1 MLGRHA
7 NSLYWISRYFERV
20 ENIVRKL
27 QTVIYINLT
36 KKDFLI
42 NEILNDTSEI
52 NEKDNFININDIE
65 SSINSILRNRSNPK
79 SIISLIKNVR
89 NNSKIVRNSLTRE
102 TWQSINECW
111 IKFDKVSK
119 NKIHFQKIPEVLENL
134 LKDYLI
140 FRGTVYSTLLRNDV
154 YYFLEIGMFLERIEN
169 TTRVIRSNTEKTTFD
184 VNIQKINFNEFESE
198 ILLRTLAS
206 WNSFNW
212 LYNNNIC
219 EKYVLDYLLKDQIST
234 RSLNFCYN
242 ELDKLTS
249 KLCLLYNKKNIFK
262 KNLKNSIIFIN
273 ENRNHFNDKI
283 IKMIII
289 FINENRNH
297 FNDKIIFKNF
307 IRDST
312 RIHHE
317 FNETITEYFNFI

>member
-52 NEKDNFININDIE
+52 NEKDNFININNIE
-65 SSINSILRNRSNPK
+65 SSINSILRNRSNQK

-184 VNIQKINFNEFESE
+184 VNIQKINFNELESE

-242 ELDKLTS
+242 ELDNLTS
-249 KLCLLYNKKNIFK
+249 KLCLLYNKKNIFS
-262 KNLKNSIIFIN
+262 KNLKNRIIYIN
-273 ENRNHFNDKI
+273 ENRN
-283 IKMIII
+283 
-289 FINENRNH
+289 R

-317 FNETITEYFNFI
+317 FNETLTEYFNFI

>member
-7 NSLYWISRYFERV
+7 NNLYWISRYFERV

-184 VNIQKINFNEFESE
+184 VNIQKINFNELESE

-234 RSLNFCYN
+234 RSLNFCYY
-242 ELDKLTS
+242 ELDNLTS
-249 KLCLLYNKKNIFK
+249 KLCLLYNKKNIFS
-262 KNLKNSIIFIN
+262 KNLKNRIIFIN
-273 ENRNHFNDKI
+273 ENRN
-283 IKMIII
+283 
-289 FINENRNH
+289 R

-317 FNETITEYFNFI
+317 FNEKLTEYFNFI

>member
-65 SSINSILRNRSNPK
+65 SSINSILRNRSNQK

-140 FRGTVYSTLLRNDV
+140 FRGTVYSTLLRDDV

-184 VNIQKINFNEFESE
+184 VNIQKINFNELESE

-249 KLCLLYNKKNIFK
+249 KLCLLYNKKNIFS
-262 KNLKNSIIFIN
+262 KNLKNRIIFIN
-273 ENRNHFNDKI
+273 ENRNRFNDKI
-283 IKMIII
+283 V
-289 FINENRNH
+289 
-297 FNDKIIFKNF
+297 FKNF

-312 RIHHE
+312 RINHE
-317 FNETITEYFNFI
+317 FNETLTEYFNFI

>member
-65 SSINSILRNRSNPK
+65 SSINSILRNRSNQK

-111 IKFDKVSK
+111 IKLDKVSK

-184 VNIQKINFNEFESE
+184 VNIQKINFNELESE

-242 ELDKLTS
+242 ELDNLTS
-249 KLCLLYNKKNIFK
+249 KLCLLYNKKNIFS
-262 KNLKNSIIFIN
+262 KNLKNRIFFIN
-273 ENRNHFNDKI
+273 ENRNRFNDKI
-283 IKMIII
+283 V
-289 FINENRNH
+289 
-297 FNDKIIFKNF
+297 FKNF

-317 FNETITEYFNFI
+317 FNETLTEYFNFI

>member
-65 SSINSILRNRSNPK
+65 SSINSILRNRSNQK

-184 VNIQKINFNEFESE
+184 VNIQKINFNELESE

-242 ELDKLTS
+242 ELDNLTS
-249 KLCLLYNKKNIFK
+249 KLCLLYNKKNIYS
-262 KNLKNSIIFIN
+262 KNLKNRIIYIN
-273 ENRNHFNDKI
+273 ENRN
-283 IKMIII
+283 
-289 FINENRNH
+289 R

-317 FNETITEYFNFI
+317 FNEKLTEYFNFI

>member
-65 SSINSILRNRSNPK
+65 SSINSILRNRSNQK

-184 VNIQKINFNEFESE
+184 VNIQKINFNELESE

-242 ELDKLTS
+242 ELDNLTS
-249 KLCLLYNKKNIFK
+249 KLCLLYNKKNIFS
-262 KNLKNSIIFIN
+262 KNLKNRIIFIN
-273 ENRNHFNDKI
+273 ENRN
-283 IKMIII
+283 
-289 FINENRNH
+289 R

-317 FNETITEYFNFI
+317 FNETLTEYFNFI

>member
-65 SSINSILRNRSNPK
+65 SSINSILRNRSNQK
-79 SIISLIKNVR
+79 SIISLIKIVR

-184 VNIQKINFNEFESE
+184 VNIQKINFNELESE

-242 ELDKLTS
+242 ELDNLTS
-249 KLCLLYNKKNIFK
+249 KLCLLYNKKNIFS
-262 KNLKNSIIFIN
+262 KNLKNRIIFIN
-273 ENRNHFNDKI
+273 ENRNRFNDKI
-283 IKMIII
+283 L
-289 FINENRNH
+289 
-297 FNDKIIFKNF
+297 FKNF

-317 FNETITEYFNFI
+317 FNETLTEYFNFI

>member
-7 NSLYWISRYFERV
+7 NNLYWISRYFERV

-184 VNIQKINFNEFESE
+184 VNIQKINFNELESE

-242 ELDKLTS
+242 ELDNLTS
-249 KLCLLYNKKNIFK
+249 KLCLLYNKKNIFS
-262 KNLKNSIIFIN
+262 KNLKNRIIFIN
-273 ENRNHFNDKI
+273 ENK
-283 IKMIII
+283 
-289 FINENRNH
+289 NR

-317 FNETITEYFNFI
+317 FNEKLTEYFNFI

>member
-65 SSINSILRNRSNPK
+65 SSINSILRNRSNQK

-184 VNIQKINFNEFESE
+184 VNIQKINFNELESE

-242 ELDKLTS
+242 ELDNLTS
-249 KLCLLYNKKNIFK
+249 KLCLLYNKKNIFS
-262 KNLKNSIIFIN
+262 KNLKNRIIFIN
-273 ENRNHFNDKI
+273 ENRN
-283 IKMIII
+283 
-289 FINENRNH
+289 R

-307 IRDST
+307 IR
-312 RIHHE
+312 E
-317 FNETITEYFNFI
+317 

>member
-184 VNIQKINFNEFESE
+184 VNIQKINFNELESE

-242 ELDKLTS
+242 ELDNLTS
-249 KLCLLYNKKNIFK
+249 KLCLLYNKKNIFS
-262 KNLKNSIIFIN
+262 KNLKNRIIFIN
-273 ENRNHFNDKI
+273 ENRNRFNDKI
-283 IKMIII
+283 V
-289 FINENRNH
+289 
-297 FNDKIIFKNF
+297 FKKF

-317 FNETITEYFNFI
+317 FNETLTEYFNFI

>member
-65 SSINSILRNRSNPK
+65 SSINSILRNRSNQK

-184 VNIQKINFNEFESE
+184 VNIQKINFNELESE

-242 ELDKLTS
+242 ELDNLTS
-249 KLCLLYNKKNIFK
+249 KLCLLYNKKNIFS
-262 KNLKNSIIFIN
+262 KNLKNRINFIN
-273 ENRNHFNDKI
+273 ENRN
-283 IKMIII
+283 
-289 FINENRNH
+289 R

-317 FNETITEYFNFI
+317 FNEKLTEYFNFI

>member
-65 SSINSILRNRSNPK
+65 SSINSILRNRSNQK

-184 VNIQKINFNEFESE
+184 VNIQKINFNELESE

-242 ELDKLTS
+242 ELDKLTY
-249 KLCLLYNKKNIFK
+249 KLCLLYNKKNIFS
-262 KNLKNSIIFIN
+262 KNLKNRIIFIN
-273 ENRNHFNDKI
+273 ENRNRFNDKL
-283 IKMIII
+283 
-289 FINENRNH
+289 
-297 FNDKIIFKNF
+297 IFKNF

-317 FNETITEYFNFI
+317 FNETLTEYFNFI

>member
-184 VNIQKINFNEFESE
+184 VNIQKINFNELESE

-242 ELDKLTS
+242 ELDNLTS
-249 KLCLLYNKKNIFK
+249 KLCLLYNKKNIFS
-262 KNLKNSIIFIN
+262 KNLKNRIIFIN
-273 ENRNHFNDKI
+273 ENRN
-283 IKMIII
+283 
-289 FINENRNH
+289 R

-317 FNETITEYFNFI
+317 FNEKLTEYFNFI

>member
-184 VNIQKINFNEFESE
+184 VNIQKINFNELESE

-242 ELDKLTS
+242 ELDNLTS
-249 KLCLLYNKKNIFK
+249 KLCLLYNKKNIFS
-262 KNLKNSIIFIN
+262 KNLKNRIFFIN
-273 ENRNHFNDKI
+273 ENRNRFNDKI
-283 IKMIII
+283 V
-289 FINENRNH
+289 
-297 FNDKIIFKNF
+297 FKNF

>member
-65 SSINSILRNRSNPK
+65 SSINSILRNRSNQK

-119 NKIHFQKIPEVLENL
+119 NKIYFQKIPEVLENL

-169 TTRVIRSNTEKTTFD
+169 TTRVIRSNTEKITFD
-184 VNIQKINFNEFESE
+184 VNIQKINFNELESE

-242 ELDKLTS
+242 ELDNLTS
-249 KLCLLYNKKNIFK
+249 KLCLLYNKKNIFS
-262 KNLKNSIIFIN
+262 KNLKNRIIFIN
-273 ENRNHFNDKI
+273 ENRNRFNDKI
-283 IKMIII
+283 V
-289 FINENRNH
+289 
-297 FNDKIIFKNF
+297 FKNF

-317 FNETITEYFNFI
+317 FNKTLTEYFNFI

>member
-52 NEKDNFININDIE
+52 NEKDNFINVNNIE
-65 SSINSILRNRSNPK
+65 SSINSILRNRSNQK

-184 VNIQKINFNEFESE
+184 INIQKINFNELESE

-242 ELDKLTS
+242 ELDNLTS
-249 KLCLLYNKKNIFK
+249 KLCLLYNKKNIFS
-262 KNLKNSIIFIN
+262 KNLKNRIFFIN
-273 ENRNHFNDKI
+273 ENRNRFNDKI
-283 IKMIII
+283 V
-289 FINENRNH
+289 
-297 FNDKIIFKNF
+297 FKNF

-317 FNETITEYFNFI
+317 FNETLTEYFNFI

>member
-65 SSINSILRNRSNPK
+65 SSINSILRNRSNQK

-184 VNIQKINFNEFESE
+184 INIQKINFNEFESE

-242 ELDKLTS
+242 ELDNLTS
-249 KLCLLYNKKNIFK
+249 KLCLLYNKKNIFS
-262 KNLKNSIIFIN
+262 KNLKNRIIFIN
-273 ENRNHFNDKI
+273 ENRNRFNDKI
-283 IKMIII
+283 V
-289 FINENRNH
+289 
-297 FNDKIIFKNF
+297 FKNF

-317 FNETITEYFNFI
+317 FNETLTEYFNFI

>member
-184 VNIQKINFNEFESE
+184 VNIQKINFNELESE

-242 ELDKLTS
+242 ELDNLTS
-249 KLCLLYNKKNIFK
+249 KLCLLYNKKNIFS
-262 KNLKNSIIFIN
+262 KNLKNRIIFIN
-273 ENRNHFNDKI
+273 ENRNRFNDKI
-283 IKMIII
+283 V
-289 FINENRNH
+289 
-297 FNDKIIFKNF
+297 FKNF

-317 FNETITEYFNFI
+317 FNETLTEYFNFI

>member
-52 NEKDNFININDIE
+52 NEKDNFININNIE
-65 SSINSILRNRSNPK
+65 SSINSILRNRSNQK

-184 VNIQKINFNEFESE
+184 VNIQKINFNELESE

-249 KLCLLYNKKNIFK
+249 KLCLLYNKKNIFS
-262 KNLKNSIIFIN
+262 KNLKNRIIFIN
-273 ENRNHFNDKI
+273 ENK
-283 IKMIII
+283 
-289 FINENRNH
+289 NR

-317 FNETITEYFNFI
+317 FNETLTEYFNFI

>member
-65 SSINSILRNRSNPK
+65 SSINSILRNRSNQK

-184 VNIQKINFNEFESE
+184 INIKKINFNELESE

-242 ELDKLTS
+242 ELDNLTS
-249 KLCLLYNKKNIFK
+249 KLCLLYNKKNIFS
-262 KNLKNSIIFIN
+262 KNLKNRIIFIN
-273 ENRNHFNDKI
+273 ENRNRFNDKI
-283 IKMIII
+283 V
-289 FINENRNH
+289 
-297 FNDKIIFKNF
+297 FKNF

-317 FNETITEYFNFI
+317 FNETLTEYFNFI

>member
-184 VNIQKINFNEFESE
+184 INIQKINFNELESE

-242 ELDKLTS
+242 ELDNLTS
-249 KLCLLYNKKNIFK
+249 KLCLLYNKKNIFS
-262 KNLKNSIIFIN
+262 KNLKNRIIFIN
-273 ENRNHFNDKI
+273 ENRNRFNDKI
-283 IKMIII
+283 V
-289 FINENRNH
+289 
-297 FNDKIIFKNF
+297 FKNF

-317 FNETITEYFNFI
+317 FNETLTEYFNFI

>member
-65 SSINSILRNRSNPK
+65 SSINSILRNRSNPN

-184 VNIQKINFNEFESE
+184 VNIQKINFNELESE

-242 ELDKLTS
+242 ELDNLTS
-249 KLCLLYNKKNIFK
+249 KLCLLYNKKNIFS
-262 KNLKNSIIFIN
+262 KNLKNRIIFIN
-273 ENRNHFNDKI
+273 ENRN
-283 IKMIII
+283 
-289 FINENRNH
+289 R

-317 FNETITEYFNFI
+317 FNEKLTEYFNFI

>member
-20 ENIVRKL
+20 ENIIRKL

-184 VNIQKINFNEFESE
+184 INIQKINFNELESE

-242 ELDKLTS
+242 ELDNLTS
-249 KLCLLYNKKNIFK
+249 KLCLLYNKKNIFS
-262 KNLKNSIIFIN
+262 KNLKNRIIFIN
-273 ENRNHFNDKI
+273 ENRNRFNDKI
-283 IKMIII
+283 V
-289 FINENRNH
+289 
-297 FNDKIIFKNF
+297 FKNF

-317 FNETITEYFNFI
+317 FNETLTEYFNFI

>member
-7 NSLYWISRYFERV
+7 NNLYWISRYFERV

-65 SSINSILRNRSNPK
+65 SSINSILRNRSNQK

-184 VNIQKINFNEFESE
+184 VNIQKINFNELESE

-249 KLCLLYNKKNIFK
+249 KLCLLYNKKNIFS
-262 KNLKNSIIFIN
+262 KNLKNRIIFIN
-273 ENRNHFNDKI
+273 ENRNRFNDKI
-283 IKMIII
+283 L
-289 FINENRNH
+289 
-297 FNDKIIFKNF
+297 FKNF

-317 FNETITEYFNFI
+317 FNETLTEYFNFI

>member
-65 SSINSILRNRSNPK
+65 SSINSILRNRSNQK

-184 VNIQKINFNEFESE
+184 VNIQKINFNELESE

-206 WNSFNW
+206 WDSFNW

-242 ELDKLTS
+242 ELDNLTS
-249 KLCLLYNKKNIFK
+249 KLCLLYNKKNIFS
-262 KNLKNSIIFIN
+262 KNLKNRIIFIN
-273 ENRNHFNDKI
+273 ENRN
-283 IKMIII
+283 
-289 FINENRNH
+289 R

-317 FNETITEYFNFI
+317 FNEKLTEYFNFI

>member
-65 SSINSILRNRSNPK
+65 SSINSILRNRSNQK

-184 VNIQKINFNEFESE
+184 VNIQKINFNELESE

-249 KLCLLYNKKNIFK
+249 KLCLFYNKKNIFS
-262 KNLKNSIIFIN
+262 KNLKNRIIFIN
-273 ENRNHFNDKI
+273 ENRNRFNDKI
-283 IKMIII
+283 V
-289 FINENRNH
+289 
-297 FNDKIIFKNF
+297 FKKF

-317 FNETITEYFNFI
+317 FNETLTEYFNFI

>member
-65 SSINSILRNRSNPK
+65 SSINSILRNRSNQK

-89 NNSKIVRNSLTRE
+89 NNSKIVRNSLTRQ

-184 VNIQKINFNEFESE
+184 VNIQKINFNELESE

-242 ELDKLTS
+242 ELDNLTS
-249 KLCLLYNKKNIFK
+249 KLCLLYNKKNIFS
-262 KNLKNSIIFIN
+262 KNLKNRIIFIN
-273 ENRNHFNDKI
+273 ENK
-283 IKMIII
+283 
-289 FINENRNH
+289 NR

-312 RIHHE
+312 RIHYE

>member
-1 MLGRHA
+1 MSKA
-7 NSLYWISRYFERV
+7 FSLNEEEKIQHL
-20 ENIVRKL
+20 IITLLK
-27 QTVIYINLT
+27 INN
-36 KKDFLI
+36 FF
-42 NEILNDTSEI
+42 NSEI
-52 NEKDNFININDIE
+52 NNENT
-65 SSINSILRNRSNPK
+65 RY
-79 SIISLIKNVR
+79 IIK
-89 NNSKIVRNSLTRE
+89 
-102 TWQSINECW
+102 
-111 IKFDKVSK
+111 
-119 NKIHFQKIPEVLENL
+119 ENL

-184 VNIQKINFNEFESE
+184 VNIQKINFNELESE

-242 ELDKLTS
+242 ELDNLTS
-249 KLCLLYNKKNIFK
+249 KLCLLYNKKNIFS
-262 KNLKNSIIFIN
+262 KNLKNRIIFIN
-273 ENRNHFNDKI
+273 ENRNRFNDKI
-283 IKMIII
+283 V
-289 FINENRNH
+289 
-297 FNDKIIFKNF
+297 FKNF

-317 FNETITEYFNFI
+317 FNETLTEYFNFI

>member
-65 SSINSILRNRSNPK
+65 SSINSILRNRSNQK

-169 TTRVIRSNTEKTTFD
+169 TTRVIRSNSEKTTFD
-184 VNIQKINFNEFESE
+184 INIQKINFNELESE

-242 ELDKLTS
+242 ELDNLTS
-249 KLCLLYNKKNIFK
+249 KLCLLYNKKNIFS
-262 KNLKNSIIFIN
+262 KNLKNRIIFIN
-273 ENRNHFNDKI
+273 ENRN
-283 IKMIII
+283 
-289 FINENRNH
+289 R

-317 FNETITEYFNFI
+317 FNEKLTEYFNFI

>member
-7 NSLYWISRYFERV
+7 NNLYWISRYFERV

-184 VNIQKINFNEFESE
+184 VNIQKINFNELESE

-242 ELDKLTS
+242 ELDNLTS
-249 KLCLLYNKKNIFK
+249 KLCLLYNKKNIFS
-262 KNLKNSIIFIN
+262 KNLKNRIIFIN
-273 ENRNHFNDKI
+273 ENRNLFNDK
-283 IKMIII
+283 MV
-289 FINENRNH
+289 
-297 FNDKIIFKNF
+297 FKNF

-317 FNETITEYFNFI
+317 FNETLTEYFNFI

>member
-65 SSINSILRNRSNPK
+65 SSINSILRNRFNQK

-184 VNIQKINFNEFESE
+184 VNIQKINFNELESE

-242 ELDKLTS
+242 ELDNLTS
-249 KLCLLYNKKNIFK
+249 KLCLLYNKKNIFS
-262 KNLKNSIIFIN
+262 KNLKNRIIFIN
-273 ENRNHFNDKI
+273 ENRNRFNDKI
-283 IKMIII
+283 V
-289 FINENRNH
+289 
-297 FNDKIIFKNF
+297 FKNF

-317 FNETITEYFNFI
+317 FNETLTEYFNFI

>member
-184 VNIQKINFNEFESE
+184 INIQKINFNELESE

-242 ELDKLTS
+242 ELDNLTS
-249 KLCLLYNKKNIFK
+249 KLCLLYNKKNIFS
-262 KNLKNSIIFIN
+262 KNLKN
-273 ENRNHFNDKI
+273 R
-283 IKMIII
+283 II

-307 IRDST
+307 ILDST

>member
-7 NSLYWISRYFERV
+7 NNLYWISRYFERV

-184 VNIQKINFNEFESE
+184 VNIQKINFNELESE

-242 ELDKLTS
+242 ELDNLTS
-249 KLCLLYNKKNIFK
+249 KLCLLYNKKNIFS
-262 KNLKNSIIFIN
+262 KNLKNRIFFIN
-273 ENRNHFNDKI
+273 ENRNRFNDKI
-283 IKMIII
+283 V
-289 FINENRNH
+289 
-297 FNDKIIFKNF
+297 FKNF

>member
-169 TTRVIRSNTEKTTFD
+169 TTRVIRSNTQKTTFD
-184 VNIQKINFNEFESE
+184 INIQKINFNELESE

-242 ELDKLTS
+242 ELDNLTS
-249 KLCLLYNKKNIFK
+249 KLCLLYNKKNIFSK
-262 KNLKNSIIFIN
+262 KLKNRIFFIN
-273 ENRNHFNDKI
+273 ENRNRFNDKI
-283 IKMIII
+283 V
-289 FINENRNH
+289 
-297 FNDKIIFKNF
+297 FKNF

-317 FNETITEYFNFI
+317 FNETLTEYFNFI

>member
-7 NSLYWISRYFERV
+7 NNLYWISRYFERV

-65 SSINSILRNRSNPK
+65 SSINSILRNRSNQK

-184 VNIQKINFNEFESE
+184 LNIQKTIFNELESE

-242 ELDKLTS
+242 ELDNLTS
-249 KLCLLYNKKNIFK
+249 KLCLLYNKKNIFS
-262 KNLKNSIIFIN
+262 KNLKNRIIFIN
-273 ENRNHFNDKI
+273 ENRNLFNDK
-283 IKMIII
+283 MV
-289 FINENRNH
+289 
-297 FNDKIIFKNF
+297 FKNF

>member
-65 SSINSILRNRSNPK
+65 SSINSILRNRSNQK

-89 NNSKIVRNSLTRE
+89 NNSKIVRSSLTRE

-184 VNIQKINFNEFESE
+184 INIHKINFNELESE

-242 ELDKLTS
+242 ELDNLTS
-249 KLCLLYNKKNIFK
+249 KLCLLYNKKNIFS
-262 KNLKNSIIFIN
+262 KNLKNRIIFIN
-273 ENRNHFNDKI
+273 ENRN
-283 IKMIII
+283 
-289 FINENRNH
+289 R

-317 FNETITEYFNFI
+317 FNEKLTEYFNFI

>member
-7 NSLYWISRYFERV
+7 NNLYWISRYFERV

-65 SSINSILRNRSNPK
+65 SSINSILRNRSNQK

-184 VNIQKINFNEFESE
+184 VNIQKINFNELESE

-242 ELDKLTS
+242 ELDNLTS
-249 KLCLLYNKKNIFK
+249 KLCLLYNKKNIFS
-262 KNLKNSIIFIN
+262 KNLKNRIIFIN
-273 ENRNHFNDKI
+273 ENRN
-283 IKMIII
+283 
-289 FINENRNH
+289 R

-317 FNETITEYFNFI
+317 FNEKLTEYFNFI

>member
-65 SSINSILRNRSNPK
+65 SSINSILRNRSNPN

-184 VNIQKINFNEFESE
+184 VNIQKINFNELESE
-198 ILLRTLAS
+198 IMLRTLAS

-242 ELDKLTS
+242 ELDNLTS
-249 KLCLLYNKKNIFK
+249 KLCLLYNKKNIFS
-262 KNLKNSIIFIN
+262 KNLKNRIFFIN
-273 ENRNHFNDKI
+273 ENRN
-283 IKMIII
+283 
-289 FINENRNH
+289 R

-317 FNETITEYFNFI
+317 FNEKLTEYFNFI

>member
-65 SSINSILRNRSNPK
+65 SSINSILRNRSNQK

-184 VNIQKINFNEFESE
+184 INIQKINFNELESE

-249 KLCLLYNKKNIFK
+249 KLCLLYNKKNIFS
-262 KNLKNSIIFIN
+262 KNLKNRIVFIN
-273 ENRNHFNDKI
+273 ENRN
-283 IKMIII
+283 
-289 FINENRNH
+289 R

-317 FNETITEYFNFI
+317 FNETLTEYFNFI